1 MPQRRSILA
10 SLLLLVFAVGGVAGP
25 SLHRVHH
32 GEAQEREWDEEACH
46 TPGVHN
52 ADTAVWTGATEGGI
66 VPECMLCTTRLS
78 VVPPAPVRPTSPRVA
93 GIEGRRP
100 GPDRIAT
107 LAVSH
112 KFIRGPPVASEAC
125 LA

>member
-10 SLLLLVFAVGGVAGP
+10 SLLLLAFAVGGVAGP

-32 GEAQEREWDEEACH
+32 GKAQERERDEEACH
-46 TPGVHN
+46 APGVHN
-52 ADTAVWTGATEGGI
+52 ADTAVWTGATEDGI
-66 VPECMLCTTRLS
+66 VPECVLCTTRLL
-78 VVPPAPVRPTSPRVA
+78 VLPPVPVRPASPRVA

-107 LAVSH
+107 LTVSH
-112 KFIRGPPVASEAC
+112 QFIRGPPVASEAR